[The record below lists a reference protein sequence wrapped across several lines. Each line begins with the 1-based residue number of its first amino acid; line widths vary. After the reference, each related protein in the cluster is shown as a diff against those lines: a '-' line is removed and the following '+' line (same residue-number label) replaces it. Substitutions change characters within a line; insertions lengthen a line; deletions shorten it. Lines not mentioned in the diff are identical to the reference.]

1 MSKKNKAPW
10 ILAGAIVG
18 TLALYVA
25 PYGRY
30 VAYPLLLLSTYAHE
44 MGHGLTALLVGGTFE
59 SLVIFADG
67 SGVAYLGIPDSRLA
81 RAATS
86 AGGLVGPAL
95 LAAVFFWLAKRPKTA
110 HAGLMI
116 FGVASLVALVLVV
129 RNPVGWFLVGAL
141 GAGSV
146 VLAVKSSPHAA
157 QVVLAFMA
165 VQLSLSVFSRGDYLF
180 TQSTGVGPS
189 DVAQIAEALWL
200 PYWFW
205 GFVCG
210 AISVAV
216 LMTGMRSFLRGR
228 AERLS

>member
-1 MSKKNKAPW
+1 
-10 ILAGAIVG
+10 
-18 TLALYVA
+18 
-25 PYGRY
+25 
-30 VAYPLLLLSTYAHE
+30 

-189 DVAQIAEALWL
+189 DVAQMAEALWL

-216 LMTGMRSFLRGR
+216 LMTGMRSFLRAAPSG
-228 AERLS
+228 